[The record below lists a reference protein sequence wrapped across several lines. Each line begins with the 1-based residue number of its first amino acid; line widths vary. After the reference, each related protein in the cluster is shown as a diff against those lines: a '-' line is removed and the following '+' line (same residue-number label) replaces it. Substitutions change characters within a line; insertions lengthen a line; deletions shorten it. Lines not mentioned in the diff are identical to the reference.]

1 MTRPSIN
8 IDADAF
14 LSTYWQQSPQLLRQ
28 AFNPE
33 QLISGDELA
42 GLAMEP
48 EVESRLIKHLPE
60 SDEWLLRHGPF
71 AEEDFAELG
80 PENWT
85 LLVQAV
91 DHWVPEIRTLLSGFN
106 FLPQWRIDDIMVSFA
121 TKGGGVGPHFDQ
133 YDVFLLQVEGTREW
147 RTGQLCDENSEINA
161 QLPVKILTDFEEQ
174 DRWVLQ
180 PGDMLY
186 IPPAFAHWGTALSD
200 CLTVSVGFRAPAH
213 SDLISDF
220 GHFLA
225 SKVSDFNRYADPEL
239 ANRSSAPHEIRPED
253 IVRLQTILH
262 DYADNAALLTN
273 WFGQYMTQPKYDD
286 QAVETGDWAVEEF
299 ISHWLANPIY
309 RNASSRLAY
318 TDTVLFVDGQ
328 AMVTD
333 LTPEQLNSLCDGD
346 VFTHAAY
353 AESEPMQ
360 KVLWSLINLGAVF
373 FEG

>member
-121 TKGGGVGPHFDQ
+121 TKGVA
-133 YDVFLLQVEGTREW
+133 LA
-147 RTGQLCDENSEINA
+147 RT
-161 QLPVKILTDFEEQ
+161 
-174 DRWVLQ
+174 
-180 PGDMLY
+180 
-186 IPPAFAHWGTALSD
+186 
-200 CLTVSVGFRAPAH
+200 
-213 SDLISDF
+213 
-220 GHFLA
+220 
-225 SKVSDFNRYADPEL
+225 
-239 ANRSSAPHEIRPED
+239 
-253 IVRLQTILH
+253 
-262 DYADNAALLTN
+262 LTN
-273 WFGQYMTQPKYDD
+273 MMCFY
-286 QAVETGDWAVEEF
+286 
-299 ISHWLANPIY
+299 
-309 RNASSRLAY
+309 SRLRAHVNGGPANSVMK
-318 TDTVLFVDGQ
+318 TV
-328 AMVTD
+328 
-333 LTPEQLNSLCDGD
+333 
-346 VFTHAAY
+346 
-353 AESEPMQ
+353 
-360 KVLWSLINLGAVF
+360 K
-373 FEG
+373 